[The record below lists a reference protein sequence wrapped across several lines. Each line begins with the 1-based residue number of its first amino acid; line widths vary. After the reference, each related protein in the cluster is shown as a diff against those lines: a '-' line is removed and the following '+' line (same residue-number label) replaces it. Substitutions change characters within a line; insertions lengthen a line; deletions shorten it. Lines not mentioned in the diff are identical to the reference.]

1 MHLFL
6 RAQAFGEEAGFEK
19 KTKGTQAAVTEIWF
33 GKPLV
38 SPLFIE
44 FINYERLNM

>member
-6 RAQAFGEEAGFEK
+6 RVQAFGEEAGFEK

-33 GKPLV
+33 GLENPLCHHYR
-38 SPLFIE
+38 I
-44 FINYERLNM
+44 Y